1 MYQYYLSP
9 LASQWL
15 CIYVNWTLS
24 GIDELIQIITGSEL
38 GMGRSR
44 LWGFEGRC
52 RRIDMVIAAVIFDV
66 SRLSLFSSLTMV
78 MHICKLDSVGD

>member
-1 MYQYYLSP
+1 M
-9 LASQWL
+9 
-15 CIYVNWTLS
+15 
-24 GIDELIQIITGSEL
+24 ITGSEL

-78 MHICKLDSVGD
+78 MHICNFDSVRD